1 MATNAENLFSIA
13 KVLSLDHQNIK
24 NVFLIKELKIM
35 VSFKPKNYF
44 LRLYSWLPIIVL
56 FISVLNEFDI
66 NYLNFNYFSFN
77 FPFILIF
84 YFTLKD
90 LKHFDYFF
98 VFIAGLI
105 NDTVVG
111 LPLGISSLSYTLIC
125 IATSYLRNITIRPN
139 PIKDW
144 FYFLF
149 VISFLN
155 SINYS
160 ILTLF
165 FSHNLVLWNY
175 IINTFFTFLFY
186 LVFVSIFKIYLKGL
200 ND

>member
-1 MATNAENLFSIA
+1 MTNFKSRGFYF
-13 KVLSLDHQNIK
+13 K
-24 NVFLIKELKIM
+24 FY
-35 VSFKPKNYF
+35 SF
-44 LRLYSWLPIIVL
+44 LPIIVL
-56 FISVLNEFDI
+56 FISVLNEFDL
-66 NYLNFNYFSFN
+66 NYLKLKYFSFN

-84 YFTLKD
+84 FFTLKD
-90 LKHFDYFF
+90 FKNFDYLL
-98 VFIAGLI
+98 VFLAGLV

-111 LPLGISSLSYTLIC
+111 LPLGISSLSYILIC

-149 VISFLN
+149 IISLIN

-165 FSHNLVLWNY
+165 FSYDLLLLSYLVN
-175 IINTFFTFLFY
+175 IFFTFILYMFFAYLFKY
-186 LVFVSIFKIYLKGL
+186 YLKGL

>member
-1 MATNAENLFSIA
+1 MVTFKA
-13 KVLSLDHQNIK
+13 KG
-24 NVFLIKELKIM
+24 FL
-35 VSFKPKNYF
+35 PK
-44 LRLYSWLPIIVL
+44 LYYWLPVLVL
-56 FISVLNEFDI
+56 FISVLNEFDL
-66 NYLNFNYFSFN
+66 NYLNLNYFSFN

-84 YFTLKD
+84 FFTLKEF
-90 LKHFDYFF
+90 KHFDYLF

-111 LPLGISSLSYTLIC
+111 LPLGISSLSYMLIC
-125 IATSYLRNITIRPN
+125 IATSYFRNITIRPN
-139 PIKDW
+139 PVKDW

-149 VISFLN
+149 IISLVN
-155 SINYS
+155 SINYT

-165 FSHNLVLWNY
+165 FTYDLILWSY

-186 LVFVSIFKIYLKGL
+186 LVFISIFKIYLKGI

>member
-1 MATNAENLFSIA
+1 MS
-13 KVLSLDHQNIK
+13 
-24 NVFLIKELKIM
+24 ELKSK
-35 VSFKPKNYF
+35 SFLFKFYG
-44 LRLYSWLPIIVL
+44 WMPIILL
-56 FISVLNEFDI
+56 FISVLNEFDL
-66 NYLNFNYFSFN
+66 NYLNLKYFSFN

-84 YFTLKD
+84 FFTLKD
-90 LKHFDYFF
+90 FKHFDYLL

-125 IATSYLRNITIRPN
+125 IATSYIRNITIRPN

-149 VISFLN
+149 IICLIN

-160 ILTLF
+160 ILSLF
-165 FSHNLVLWNY
+165 FSYNLILMNFVVN
-175 IINTFFTFLFY
+175 IFFY
-186 LVFVSIFKIYLKGL
+186 VYFVCSFCF
-200 ND
+200 NF

>member
-1 MATNAENLFSIA
+1 MSNLRT
-13 KVLSLDHQNIK
+13 KG
-24 NVFLIKELKIM
+24 
-35 VSFKPKNYF
+35 SFFKF
-44 LRLYSWLPIIVL
+44 YSWMPLIVL
-56 FISVLNEFDI
+56 FVSVLNEFDF
-66 NYLNFNYFSFN
+66 NYLNLDYFSFN

-90 LKHFDYFF
+90 FKNFDYFL
-98 VFIAGLI
+98 VFLAGLV

-111 LPLGISSLSYTLIC
+111 LPLGISSFSYILIC
-125 IATSYLRNITIRPN
+125 IFTSYFRNITIRPN
-139 PIKDW
+139 QIKDW

-149 VISFLN
+149 VISLIN

-165 FSHNLVLWNY
+165 FSFNLVLMSY
-175 IINTFFTFLFY
+175 LVNTFFTFLFY
-186 LVFVSIFKIYLKGL
+186 IIFVSIFKYYLKGL

>member
-1 MATNAENLFSIA
+1 MVTFKA
-13 KVLSLDHQNIK
+13 KG
-24 NVFLIKELKIM
+24 FL
-35 VSFKPKNYF
+35 PK
-44 LRLYSWLPIIVL
+44 LYYWLPVLVL
-56 FISVLNEFDI
+56 FISVLNEFDL
-66 NYLNFNYFSFN
+66 NYLNLNYFSFN

-84 YFTLKD
+84 FFTLKEF
-90 LKHFDYFF
+90 KHFDYLY

-111 LPLGISSLSYTLIC
+111 LPLGISSLSYMLIC
-125 IATSYLRNITIRPN
+125 IATSYFRNITIRPN
-139 PIKDW
+139 PVKDW

-149 VISFLN
+149 IISLVN
-155 SINYS
+155 SINYT

-165 FSHNLVLWNY
+165 FTYDLILWSY

-186 LVFVSIFKIYLKGL
+186 LIFLTIFKFYLKGI

>member
-1 MATNAENLFSIA
+1 MS
-13 KVLSLDHQNIK
+13 SLRTKGSFFNI
-24 NVFLIKELKIM
+24 
-35 VSFKPKNYF
+35 
-44 LRLYSWLPIIVL
+44 YSWLPIIIL
-56 FISVLNEFDI
+56 LISVLNEFDL
-66 NYLNFNYFSFN
+66 NYLNLDYFSFN

-84 YFTLKD
+84 FFTLKEF
-90 LKHFDYFF
+90 KNMDYFYL
-98 VFIAGLI
+98 FIAGLI

-111 LPLGISSLSYTLIC
+111 LPLGVSSLSYMLIC
-125 IATSYLRNITIRPN
+125 VATSYFRNITIRPN

-149 VISFLN
+149 IISLIN

-165 FSHNLVLWNY
+165 FSFNLILMTYLV
-175 IINTFFTFLFY
+175 NTFFTFLFY
-186 LVFVSIFKIYLKGL
+186 IVFVSIFKYYLKSL

>member
-1 MATNAENLFSIA
+1 MT
-13 KVLSLDHQNIK
+13 
-24 NVFLIKELKIM
+24 ELKRKGSLI
-35 VSFKPKNYF
+35 
-44 LRLYSWLPIIVL
+44 RIYSWIPIIFL
-56 FISVLNEFDI
+56 FISVLNEFDF
-66 NYLNFNYFSFN
+66 NYLNLKYFSFN

-84 YFTLKD
+84 FFTLKD
-90 LKHFDYFF
+90 FKHFDYFF
-98 VFIAGLI
+98 VFIAGLF

-125 IATSYLRNITIRPN
+125 ISTAYLRNITIRPN
-139 PIKDW
+139 PMKDW

-149 VISFLN
+149 IISLIN

-165 FSHNLVLWNY
+165 FSYDLILMNYLVS
-175 IINTFFTFLFY
+175 TFFTFSFY
-186 LVFVSIFKIYLKGL
+186 IVFVTFFKYYLKGL